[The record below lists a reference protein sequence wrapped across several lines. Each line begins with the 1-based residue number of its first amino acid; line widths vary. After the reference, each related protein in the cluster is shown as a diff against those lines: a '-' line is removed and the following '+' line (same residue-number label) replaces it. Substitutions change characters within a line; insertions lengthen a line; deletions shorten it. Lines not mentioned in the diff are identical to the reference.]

1 MKKYLSKII
10 CLSVLLSPTI
20 ATASHDNDVAGES
33 LASNAKHGRFQF
45 NEDLEK
51 LVSWAHKSKACVNYS
66 PDPEHLSS
74 EEKIIFKEAIADF
87 IRSQEKTDSF
97 YASLQ
102 ESAIAEEQKNLL
114 LVLAY
119 AFLEIS

>member
-1 MKKYLSKII
+1 MNKYLSKII

-20 ATASHDNDVAGES
+20 ATAAHDNDVAGES
-33 LASNAKHGRFQF
+33 LASNAKH
-45 NEDLEK
+45 
-51 LVSWAHKSKACVNYS
+51 
-66 PDPEHLSS
+66 PEHLSS

>member
-1 MKKYLSKII
+1 M
-10 CLSVLLSPTI
+10 
-20 ATASHDNDVAGES
+20 
-33 LASNAKHGRFQF
+33 ASNAKHGRFQF
-45 NEDLEK
+45 GEDVEK
-51 LVSWAHKSKACVNYS
+51 LASWAHESGACLHYS
-66 PDPEHLSS
+66 HDPEHLSP

-87 IRSQEKTDSF
+87 IRSQEKTESF

-102 ESAIAEEQKNLL
+102 ESALTEEQKNLL